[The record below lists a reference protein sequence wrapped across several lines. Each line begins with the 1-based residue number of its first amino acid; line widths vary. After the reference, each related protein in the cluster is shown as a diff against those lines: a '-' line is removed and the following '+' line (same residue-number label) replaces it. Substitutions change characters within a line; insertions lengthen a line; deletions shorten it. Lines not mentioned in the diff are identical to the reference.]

1 MKYHIIMGDSDINI
15 IDLIGGE
22 IKYYTS
28 VQKKYL
34 SDLADYFFDKKSVNE
49 IISKE
54 NPLIYTVYEMK
65 YEQPGALSYAITV
78 LEPGKVGEEYY
89 FTKGHFHSKSAAE
102 IYLVFQGNGILIL
115 QNRAGNTKTFNMF
128 RGSLINVEPDYAHR
142 SINTG
147 NERLVFLAIYPSDAG
162 HEYDYIKEHGFK
174 YRVIDK
180 NGPKLV
186 GNITQN

>member
-1 MKYHIIMGDSDINI
+1 MGDSDINI

-49 IISKE
+49 ILSKE

-147 NERLVFLAIYPSDAG
+147 NERLVFLAIYPSDSG